1 MSEPTIDRAEIAAE
15 LEGARND
22 FLGLLSLV
30 GDDEWDKPTLG
41 TRWSNEELLFHMVF
55 GYMVV
60 QRLLI
65 LVRFFGRLP
74 DCVGRGF
81 ARILDAATSLF
92 DVVNYFGTRLAT
104 TVYNRN
110 RMGVKFDHVIESLK
124 RSLAREHS
132 QAFRRGMYFPT
143 RWDPYFHDY
152 MWLGDVYR
160 YPRAHYDHHRRQ
172 LTLAKLT

>member
-1 MSEPTIDRAEIAAE
+1 MSEPTIDRGEIVAE
-15 LEGARND
+15 LEDARND

-30 GDDEWDKPTLG
+30 GDDEWDRPTSG

-65 LVRFFGRLP
+65 LVRFFGHLP

-92 DVVNYFGTRLAT
+92 DVINYFGTRLAA

-110 RMGVKFDHVIESLK
+110 RMGVKFDRVIESLK

-152 MWLGDVYR
+152 MSLADVYH
-160 YPRAHYDHHRRQ
+160 YPRPHYDHHRRQ
-172 LTLAKLT
+172 LTLTKLT